1 MITYIIH
8 KIEDD
13 TIVGKIVKHSDGKY
27 TSECL
32 VDDNDGDYPV
42 LLFGFNKELPRDD
55 SEHIKYWLEER
66 VVPKTRQGL
75 DMILASVGMD
85 HWDLE
90 KLLELNHGRCSM
102 DWYYLEI
109 INEDIQG

>member
-8 KIEDD
+8 KISNDD
-13 TIVGKIVKHSDGKY
+13 IVGKIIKDNNGKY

-32 VDDNDGDYPV
+32 VDKDDHDYPV
-42 LLFGFNKELPRDD
+42 TLFGFNKELARDNQD
-55 SEHIKYWLEER
+55 LIKFWLEDR
-66 VVPKTRQGL
+66 VIPRTRQGL
-75 DMILASVGMD
+75 NMTLESVGLD

-90 KLLELNHGRCSM
+90 KLLELNHGRCSN

-109 INEDIQG
+109 INENI